1 MIKKVAFTMYPIINI
16 ERARNFYENIL
27 ELEVGNIFEHTDG
40 IWIEYDLPE
49 GGCLALSTLAKG
61 VSPSANSGG
70 SVAFEVKN
78 LDKMLKELKAKNVK
92 IIMDKLVT
100 ENVCSMAVILDSEG
114 NSITLHQLKGK

>member
-40 IWIEYDLPE
+40 IWIEYDLRE